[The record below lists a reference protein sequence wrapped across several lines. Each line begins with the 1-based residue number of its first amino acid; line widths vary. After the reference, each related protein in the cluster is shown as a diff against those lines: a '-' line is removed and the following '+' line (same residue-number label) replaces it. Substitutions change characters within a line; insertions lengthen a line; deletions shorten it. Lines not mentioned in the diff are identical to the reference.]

1 MPLLAEQRLQLPD
14 KFIGMSDVFN
24 NFGGEYDV
32 KSSYILGGELKYI
45 AWKILERA
53 ELIFLANIVG

>member
-1 MPLLAEQRLQLPD
+1 
-14 KFIGMSDVFN
+14 MSDVFN